1 MFIPLSELVFVPV
14 DSVSR
19 ISFFGGDARV
29 ELKPNASRGD
39 EVIVVKDEDARRLFS
54 FIMAQ
59 MPASHYHATMEEAAK
74 SGVAGND
81 SHPYRKPTA

>member
-29 ELKPNASRGD
+29 ELKPNSSRGD
-39 EVIVVKDEDARRLFS
+39 EVVVVKDEDARRLFS

-59 MPASHYHATMEEAAK
+59 MPSSHYYATMEEAAK
-74 SGVAGND
+74 SGVAGGE

>member
-1 MFIPLSELVFVPV
+1 MFIPLSELVFIPV

-29 ELKPNASRGD
+29 ELKPSATRGD

-59 MPASHYHATMEEAAK
+59 MPPSYYHATMEEAAR
-74 SGVAGND
+74 SGVAGDD